1 MQRLAYFLVAYG
13 LKNHLTAF
21 INPGLF
27 LKLLGNLWICILS
40 CTLIRNETWCLKS
53 SEEFGYNPVWRFA
66 RVAVINGPQT
76 GWFRTMGVYCLTVLE
91 VCKSENKVSAVRSLC
106 ALSESSRGGSFFAS
120 SSFWGGSGHRCCS
133 LSRSHVTLLSLSSR
147 GILPEGL
154 CPNFPLLGRTPF
166 TGIGPSC
173 SRMTST

>member
-66 RVAVINGPQT
+66 RVAVTNGPQT

-91 VCKSENKVSAVRSLC
+91 VCKSEIKVSAVRSLC
-106 ALSESSRGGSFFAS
+106 ALSESSRGGSFFGS
-120 SSFWGGSGHRCCS
+120 SSFWGVPAIAAAPCLVATWLCC
-133 LSRSHVTLLSLSSR
+133 
-147 GILPEGL
+147 L
-154 CPNFPLLGRTPF
+154 CPHVAFSRRVCVQISLFLEGPRSLG
-166 TGIGPSC
+166 
-173 SRMTST
+173 